1 MAAMKTV
8 LIIDDDAQYRRLMAE
23 ILKSH
28 DWRVLEAGEGEAGLE
43 DVRKHRPDIVLCDL
57 LMPRCNGFQVCRAI
71 RADVT
76 LHHTK
81 IVVTSGRDFEADR
94 NAARD
99 AGADEY
105 LTKPVQAQRL
115 VSVLTH
121 LAGNPVAA
129 MPAPSGAAHDS
140 SPARFKFW
148 GVRGSVPTPGPATVH
163 FGGNTSCIEVR
174 AGKEIIILDAGTG
187 LRPLGAAL
195 VDEFN
200 GEPLN
205 LTLLLTHTHWDH
217 IQGLPFFR
225 PIYQP
230 QCRLRILGY
239 EGARKGLV
247 NVLTGQMESPYF
259 PVLFDEL
266 PGNIQIEELKDMEFT
281 VGDVRVQAWFAN
293 HPGICVGYRLNTS
306 EGSLAFFPDTEP
318 HTRQHN
324 ASSGD
329 SFDSQ
334 AALDYAR
341 TQEQKS
347 IEFLRGTDALI
358 LDSQYDCEEYQQ
370 HIGWGHGCVD
380 SAVEFAIKA
389 EIKKLFLFH
398 HDPEHD
404 DTKIESMVAH
414 ARKLVVEAKAS
425 LQVEAAREG
434 ATVELGTL
442 SRANPAER

>member
-8 LIIDDDAQYRRLMAE
+8 LIIDDDSQYRRLMAE
-23 ILKSH
+23 ILRSH

-71 RADVT
+71 RSDVT

-105 LTKPVQAQRL
+105 LTKPIQPQLL
-115 VSVLTH
+115 VSVL
-121 LAGNPVAA
+121 ARMSGNSGA
-129 MPAPSGAAHDS
+129 PARKIPSGATRE
-140 SPARFKFW
+140 PARAFFRFW
-148 GVRGSVPTPGPATVH
+148 GVRGSVPTPGAGTVRY
-163 FGGNTSCIEVR
+163 GGNTSCIEVR
-174 AGKEIIILDAGTG
+174 AGNEIIILDAGTG

-195 VDEFN
+195 VAEFN

-247 NVLTGQMESPYF
+247 NILSGQMESPYF

-266 PGNIQIEELKDMEFT
+266 PGNIQIEELKDMEFS
-281 VGDVRVQAWFAN
+281 VGDVSVQSWFAN
-293 HPGICVGYRLNTS
+293 HPGICVGYRVNTR
-306 EGSLAFFPDTEP
+306 EGSIAFFPDTEP
-318 HTRQHN
+318 HTRLHN
-324 ASSGD
+324 AANST
-329 SFDSQ
+329 DSQ

-341 TQEQKS
+341 AQEEKM
-347 IEFLRGTDALI
+347 INFVRGVDALI
-358 LDSQYDCEEYQQ
+358 LDSQYDADEYQQ

-380 SAVEFAIKA
+380 SAVELAQKA
-389 EIKKLFLFH
+389 EVKTLFLFH

-404 DTKIESMVAH
+404 DAKVESMLAH
-414 ARKLVVEAKAS
+414 ARRLVAMSKSS

-434 ATVELGTL
+434 TVVELANLATVTK
-442 SRANPAER
+442 